1 MLSRVT
7 SICFWL
13 WLWSV
18 VPKRLMKK
26 KKILILTA
34 GFGEG
39 HNSAARGVR
48 DGLARIGSDQ
58 TTVEL
63 RDLFAEAYGR
73 INDLVRRSYLAL
85 VNRAPRAWGVVYRWL
100 DHKTNYDTE
109 FRRLIRLKAQF
120 APVLD
125 RFQPDIV
132 VCSFPGYAN
141 VLHEI
146 LGADR
151 VCKCVVIVTDSI
163 TINASWYR
171 SPADYFLVA
180 NEQSADVLRSNGVA
194 PEKIRVF
201 GFPVSPNFADFAE
214 DRPLPFA
221 NSSRRVLYMINAAKR
236 GAAQLVRLLAE
247 LDLDLT
253 VTIGRNDELR
263 PQIDAAA
270 DGHPIKIIGWTNELP
285 RMMHQNHLLI
295 GKAGGA
301 TVQETIA
308 AKCPMIIN
316 HVVAGQEEGNA
327 RLIVETNSG
336 VIARSPREVVAQVQR
351 AFDDGAKQWR
361 EWAGNISKL
370 SRPRAALDIA
380 EFLMSL

>member
-1 MLSRVT
+1 M
-7 SICFWL
+7 
-13 WLWSV
+13 
-18 VPKRLMKK
+18 K

-48 DGLARIGSDQ
+48 DGLARVASDQ
-58 TTVEL
+58 TIVEL
-63 RDLFAEAYGR
+63 RDLFAEAYGP

-85 VNRAPRAWGVVYRWL
+85 VNSAPRAWGFVYRWL
-100 DHKTNYDTE
+100 DRKTDYNTE

-125 RFQPDIV
+125 RFKPDIV
-132 VCSFPGYAN
+132 VCSFPAYAN
-141 VLHEI
+141 VLQEI

-180 NEQSADVLRSNGVA
+180 NEQSASVLRSGGVA
-194 PEKIRVF
+194 PEKIRIF
-201 GFPVSPNFADFAE
+201 GFPVSPKFADLTA
-214 DRPLPFA
+214 DR
-221 NSSRRVLYMINAAKR
+221 
-236 GAAQLVRLLAE
+236 
-247 LDLDLT
+247 
-253 VTIGRNDELR
+253 
-263 PQIDAAA
+263 
-270 DGHPIKIIGWTNELP
+270 HPIKIIGWTNELP
-285 RMMHQNHLLI
+285 RMMHENHLLI

-336 VIARSPREVVAQVQR
+336 VIVQSPGEVVAQVQR

>member
-1 MLSRVT
+1 M
-7 SICFWL
+7 
-13 WLWSV
+13 
-18 VPKRLMKK
+18 K

-39 HNSAARGVR
+39 HNSAAKGVR
-48 DGLARIGSDQ
+48 DGLARVASGQ

-73 INDLVRRSYLAL
+73 VNELVRRSYLAL
-85 VNRAPRAWGVVYRWL
+85 VNSAPRAWGFVYRWL
-100 DHKTNYDTE
+100 DLKTDYNTE
-109 FRRLIRLKAQF
+109 FRRLTRLKAQF
-120 APVLD
+120 GPVLH

-132 VCSFPGYAN
+132 VCSFPAYAN
-141 VLHEI
+141 VLQDI
-146 LGADR
+146 LGAKR
-151 VCKCVVIVTDSI
+151 VCKCVVVVTDSI

-180 NEQSADVLRSNGVA
+180 NEQSASVLRNGGVA
-194 PEKIRVF
+194 PDKIKVF
-201 GFPVSPNFADFAE
+201 GFPVSPTFADLTA
-214 DRPLPFA
+214 DRPLPSS

-236 GAAQLVRLLAE
+236 GAAELVRMLVK

-263 PQIDAAA
+263 SGIDAAA
-270 DGHPIKIIGWTNELP
+270 NGHRIKIIGWTNELP
-285 RMMHQNHLLI
+285 RMMHENHLLI

-301 TVQETIA
+301 SVQETIA

-336 VIARSPREVVAQVQR
+336 VIVQSPREVVAQVQR

-361 EWAGNISKL
+361 EWARNISKL
-370 SRPRAALDIA
+370 SRPRAAIDIA

>member
-1 MLSRVT
+1 
-7 SICFWL
+7 
-13 WLWSV
+13 
-18 VPKRLMKK
+18 MKK

-48 DGLARIGSDQ
+48 DGLARIASEQ

-73 INDLVRRSYLAL
+73 VNELVRRSYLAL
-85 VNRAPRAWGVVYRWL
+85 VNSAPRAWGVVYRWL
-100 DHKTNYDTE
+100 DRKTNYDTE
-109 FRRLIRLKAQF
+109 FRRLIRLKVQF

-132 VCSFPGYAN
+132 VCCFPAYAN

-146 LGADR
+146 LGAHK

-171 SPADYFLVA
+171 SPADYFVVA
-180 NEQSADVLRSNGVA
+180 NEQSAEVLRSNNVA
-194 PEKIRVF
+194 SEKIRVF
-201 GFPVSPNFADFAE
+201 GFPVSPKFADFPE
-214 DRPLPFA
+214 DRPLPSV

-236 GAAQLVRLLAE
+236 GAAELVRMLAK

-263 PQIDAAA
+263 PEIDAAGNDHA
-270 DGHPIKIIGWTNELP
+270 IKVVGWTNELP
-285 RMMHQNHLLI
+285 RMMHENHLLI

-336 VIARSPREVVAQVQR
+336 VIAQSPREVVAKVQR

-361 EWAGNISKL
+361 EWAGNITKL

>member
-1 MLSRVT
+1 M
-7 SICFWL
+7 
-13 WLWSV
+13 
-18 VPKRLMKK
+18 K

-39 HNSAARGVR
+39 HNSAAKGVR
-48 DGLARIGSDQ
+48 DGLARIASDE

-73 INDLVRRSYLAL
+73 INELVRRSYLAL
-85 VNRAPRAWGVVYRWL
+85 VNSAPRAWGVVYRWL
-100 DHKTNYDTE
+100 DRKRDFDTE
-109 FRRLIRLKAQF
+109 FRRLTRLKAQF
-120 APVLD
+120 APLLD

-132 VCSFPGYAN
+132 ICSFPAYAN
-141 VLHEI
+141 VLQEI
-146 LGADR
+146 LGAER
-151 VCKCVVIVTDSI
+151 VCKNVVIVTDSI

-171 SPADYFLVA
+171 SPADYFVVA
-180 NEQSADVLRSNGVA
+180 NEQSAAVLRSGGVA
-194 PEKIRVF
+194 PEKIRIF
-201 GFPVSPNFADFAE
+201 GFPVSPKFADLAE
-214 DRPLPFA
+214 DRPLPSN

-236 GAAQLVRLLAE
+236 GAAELVRLLTK
-247 LDLDLT
+247 LGVDLT
-253 VTIGRNDELR
+253 VTIGRADELR
-263 PQIDAAA
+263 PEIEAAA
-270 DGHPIKIIGWTNELP
+270 NGHPMKIVGWTNELP
-285 RMMHQNHLLI
+285 RMMHENHLLI

-336 VIARSPREVVAQVQR
+336 VIAQSPREVVAHVQR

-361 EWAGNISKL
+361 EWANNISKL

>member
-1 MLSRVT
+1 
-7 SICFWL
+7 
-13 WLWSV
+13 
-18 VPKRLMKK
+18 MKK

-48 DGLARIGSDQ
+48 DGLARVAPDQ
-58 TTVEL
+58 TAVEL
-63 RDLFAEAYGR
+63 RDLFAEAYGP
-73 INDLVRRSYLAL
+73 INELVRRSYLAL
-85 VNRAPRAWGVVYRWL
+85 INSAPRAWGFVYRWL
-100 DHKTNYDTE
+100 DRKTDYNRE
-109 FRRLIRLKAQF
+109 FRKLVRLKAQF

-132 VCSFPGYAN
+132 VCSFPAYAN
-141 VLHEI
+141 VLRGI
-146 LGADR
+146 LGADTG
-151 VCKCVVIVTDSI
+151 CKCVVIITDSI

-171 SPADYFLVA
+171 SPADYLVVG
-180 NEQSADVLRSNGVA
+180 NEESAGVLQRNGVA
-194 PEKIRVF
+194 KEKIKVF
-201 GFPVSPNFADFAE
+201 GFPVSPKFADFTE
-214 DRPLPFA
+214 DRPLPYA
-221 NSSRRVLYMINAAKR
+221 NSSRRVLYTINAAKR
-236 GAAQLVRLLAE
+236 GAPELVRMLAK

-253 VTIGRNDELR
+253 VTIGRYDELR
-263 PQIDAAA
+263 PDIDAAA

-285 RMMHQNHLLI
+285 QLMHHNHLLI

-308 AKCPMIIN
+308 ARCPMIIN

-336 VIARSPREVVAQVQR
+336 AIAESPREVVAQVQR
-351 AFDDGAKQWR
+351 TFEDGAKQWR
-361 EWAGNISKL
+361 EWAGNITKL

>member
-1 MLSRVT
+1 M
-7 SICFWL
+7 
-13 WLWSV
+13 
-18 VPKRLMKK
+18 K
-26 KKILILTA
+26 KKILSLTA

-48 DGLARIGSDQ
+48 DGLARIASDRS
-58 TTVEL
+58 TVEL
-63 RDLFAEAYGR
+63 RDLFAEAYGP
-73 INDLVRRSYLAL
+73 INELVRRSYLAL
-85 VNRAPRAWGVVYRWL
+85 VNSAPRAWGFVYRWL
-100 DHKTNYDTE
+100 DRKTDYDAE
-109 FRRLIRLKAQF
+109 FRRLTRLKAQF
-120 APVLD
+120 APLLD
-125 RFQPDIV
+125 RFQPDVV

-141 VLHEI
+141 VLQNI
-146 LGADR
+146 LGAKR
-151 VCKCVVIVTDSI
+151 TCKCVVIVTDSI

-171 SPADYFLVA
+171 SPADYFVVA
-180 NEQSADVLRSNGVA
+180 NEQSAAVLRSGGVQR
-194 PEKIRVF
+194 EKIKVF
-201 GFPVSPNFADFAE
+201 GFPVSPKFADFAE
-214 DRPLPFA
+214 DRPLPA
-221 NSSRRVLYMINAAKR
+221 TNSSRRVLYMINAAKR
-236 GAAQLVRLLAE
+236 GAAELVRMLAE
-247 LDLDLT
+247 LGVDLT

-263 PQIDAAA
+263 SEIETAAN
-270 DGHPIKIIGWTNELP
+270 GRPMKIVGWTNELP
-285 RMMHQNHLLI
+285 LMMHENHLLI

-336 VIARSPREVVAQVQR
+336 VMARSPRDVVSQVQR
-351 AFDDGAKQWR
+351 AFDDSAKQWR